1 MNATRTALLGIRA
14 RMRDAVWGCEILKE
28 KRNSL
33 VRELM
38 KIVPELLRN
47 TEALEAS
54 MSRSYQSLTQ
64 MLALDGPE
72 VSGSCAVAASG
83 EIFVGMESTSVMGV
97 PIPKIEIP
105 DSIRAPDARG
115 YHLLGTSTR
124 VDLTARDFEV
134 VLHQLMKL
142 ASKEIS
148 LRRVGEEIR
157 KTNRRVNGLEQIV
170 IPRLKQQGKYI
181 QMVLNEREREDT
193 YRLRRI
199 KQVLRKKD
207 GASHGRR

>member
-1 MNATRTALLGIRA
+1 MLGVRA
-14 RMRDAVWGCEILKE
+14 RMRDATWGCEILKE

-72 VSGSCAVAASG
+72 VSGSCAVAAAG
-83 EIFVGMESTSVMGV
+83 EIFVGMESSSVMGV
-97 PIPKIEIP
+97 PIPKIEVP
-105 DSIRAPDARG
+105 NPMRASDARG
-115 YHLLGTSTR
+115 YNLLGTSTR
-124 VDLTARDFEV
+124 VDLTARDFEIA
-134 VLHQLMKL
+134 LQRLMEL

-170 IPRLKQQGKYI
+170 IPRLKQQSKYI

-193 YRLRRI
+193 FRLRRI
-199 KQVLRKKD
+199 KQVLHKKD
-207 GASHGRR
+207 GARYA